1 MQIEAGEPSG
11 NETLVNV
18 SITPSSGGLVSGHFN
33 SSAPERNYEIYE
45 YWEYKVLLYR
55 LSDEIYKHMK
65 AIYIRDYYPLEP
77 SLGFTPV
84 TYTYTNVC
92 DGLGFFGG
100 VTTYASDWNKFE

>member
-33 SSAPERNYEIYE
+33 ISAPERDYEIYE
-45 YWEYKVLLYR
+45 YWEYKMLLYR

-65 AIYIRDYYPLEP
+65 ARYIRDYYPLEP

-84 TYTYTNVC
+84 TYTYTNITG
-92 DGLGFFGG
+92 GLGVFGG
-100 VTTYASDWNKFE
+100 VSGYGSEWTRIE